1 MYPIEKIDDVHDTNF
16 NAVDMK
22 RKIRE
27 ISLKINEIIDV
38 VNALTAEYDEV
49 NDQEID
55 DISKIN
61 VK

>member
-1 MYPIEKIDDVHDTNF
+1 MYPIEKMDDVHDTNF